1 METLIQNTD
10 NKMSKQYQSLN
21 FKNMKRKIAL
31 ILAFI
36 GMIGLQ
42 SCTVRE
48 EVRVEPVADN
58 DTISEVMEVTTSFGS
73 GNNFSRLVTFNPP
86 IYASDVVL
94 VYHLYDV
101 VNGND
106 IWRLMPQ
113 TYYLSSGRELD
124 YNFDYTRYD
133 VNIFLGANFD
143 MNTLTSDWTQNQ
155 TFRIVIVPASFKT
168 AVNYTDYDTVIKTFG
183 IDESKIKKIN

>member
-1 METLIQNTD
+1 MGAIIQNTD
-10 NKMSKQYQSLN
+10 NKMATQYQSLN
-21 FKNMKRKIAL
+21 FKNMGRKITL

-48 EVRVEPVADN
+48 EVEIDPIDY

-73 GNNFSRLVTFNPP
+73 SNNFSRLVTFNPP
-86 IYASDVVL
+86 IYASDIVL

-101 VNGND
+101 VNGDD
-106 IWRLMPQ
+106 IWRSMPQ
-113 TYYLSSGRELD
+113 TYYLSNGRELD
-124 YNFDYTRYD
+124 YNFDFTRYD

-143 MNTLTSDWTQNQ
+143 MNTLTSDWTQSQ

-168 AVNYTDYDTVIKTFG
+168 AVDYTDYDAVIKAFN